1 MERNVGVVCG
11 KNAKQQK
18 LTVRITFIIM
28 SQHIGENP
36 YVSTNSDVKNVG
48 KHPGKFLGDWKVKS
62 LSKDNRKMQSEWE
75 VCS

>member
-11 KNAKQQK
+11 KYAKQQK

-36 YVSTNSDVKNVG
+36 YVSTNSDVK
-48 KHPGKFLGDWKVKS
+48 K
-62 LSKDNRKMQSEWE
+62 RWE
-75 VCS
+75 TSGQISGRLEGEVPFKGQ

>member
-36 YVSTNSDVKNVG
+36 YVSTNSDVK
-48 KHPGKFLGDWKVKS
+48 K
-62 LSKDNRKMQSEWE
+62 RWE
-75 VCS
+75 TSGQISGRLEGEVPFKGQ

>member
-36 YVSTNSDVKNVG
+36 YVSTNSDVK
-48 KHPGKFLGDWKVKS
+48 K
-62 LSKDNRKMQSEWE
+62 RWE
-75 VCS
+75 TSWQISGRLEGEVPFKGQ